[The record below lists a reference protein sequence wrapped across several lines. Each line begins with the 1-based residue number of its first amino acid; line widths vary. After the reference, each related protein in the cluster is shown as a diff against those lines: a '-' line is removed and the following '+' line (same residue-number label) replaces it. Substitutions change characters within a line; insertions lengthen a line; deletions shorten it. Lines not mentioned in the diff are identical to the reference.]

1 MTTITYVATVA
12 LFGGQGG
19 GALATDDSVAPTAR
33 VRFVNDHHTYT
44 GVCNIRHDRLRV
56 VTGHGVDFWERV
68 DTLARYVHHYIQK
81 LIAAGKIRSVT
92 TFQELPTEV
101 ADAINSAPEL
111 ANFGTTG
118 RTYVHLRVTDLL
130 RFG

>member
-12 LFGGQGG
+12 LYGGQG

-33 VRFVNDHHTYT
+33 VRFVNDHYTYT
-44 GVCNIRHDRLRV
+44 GVCNIRHDRLRAI
-56 VTGHGVDFWERV
+56 TGYSVDFWEHV
-68 DTLARYVHHYIQK
+68 DTLARCVHRYIQE
-81 LIAAGKIRSVT
+81 LVAAGKIRSVT
-92 TFQELPTEV
+92 TFQELPAEV
-101 ADAINSAPEL
+101 ADAINGDPEL
-111 ANFGTTG
+111 ASFGPTG

>member
-12 LFGGQGG
+12 LYGGQG

-44 GVCNIRHDRLRV
+44 GVCNIRHDRLRAI
-56 VTGHGVDFWERV
+56 TGYGVDFWEHV
-68 DTLARYVHHYIQK
+68 DTLARCVHRYIQQ
-81 LIAAGKIRSVT
+81 LVAAGTIRSVT
-92 TFQELPTEV
+92 TFQELPAEV

-111 ANFGTTG
+111 ASFGPTG
-118 RTYVHLRVTDLL
+118 RTYVHLRVTDVL